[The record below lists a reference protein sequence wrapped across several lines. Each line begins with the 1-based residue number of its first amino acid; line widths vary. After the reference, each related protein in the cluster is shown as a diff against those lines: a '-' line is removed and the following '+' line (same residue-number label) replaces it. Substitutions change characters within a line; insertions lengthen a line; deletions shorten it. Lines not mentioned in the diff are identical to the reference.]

1 MGGIVVIIINR
12 RKMQIEIVEHS
23 PYWKL
28 TYMKEEQRILNALK
42 VVNISTKIA
51 HIGSTSVPNLP
62 AKPTIDIL
70 LGLRKEE
77 DLDACI
83 PVFQKLGYVY
93 VSKYNEVMPFR
104 RFFIKVKA
112 KNPLQKWKK
121 KELTSEDSLPLRQSY
136 ARLFHIHVVQ
146 QDTDFYARH
155 VAFRDHLKKNV
166 ADLQAYEALKR
177 HLGALDWE
185 SENDYAQ
192 AKSTFINEIMA
203 KLGFENS

>member
-1 MGGIVVIIINR
+1 
-12 RKMQIEIVEHS
+12 MQIEIVEHS

-28 TYMKEEQRILNALK
+28 TYLKEEQRILKALK
-42 VVNISTKIA
+42 VVNIPTKIA
-51 HIGSTSVPNLP
+51 HIGSTSVPHLS

-77 DLDACI
+77 DLEACI

-104 RFFIKVKA
+104 RFFIRIKA

-121 KELTSEDSLPLRQSY
+121 KEITSEERLPLRQSY

-155 VAFRDHLKKNV
+155 LAFRNHLKKNTE
-166 ADLQAYEALKR
+166 DFQAYETLKR
-177 HLGALDWE
+177 HLGALNWE

-192 AKSTFINEIMA
+192 AKSTFINEIMER
-203 KLGFENS
+203 LGFENS